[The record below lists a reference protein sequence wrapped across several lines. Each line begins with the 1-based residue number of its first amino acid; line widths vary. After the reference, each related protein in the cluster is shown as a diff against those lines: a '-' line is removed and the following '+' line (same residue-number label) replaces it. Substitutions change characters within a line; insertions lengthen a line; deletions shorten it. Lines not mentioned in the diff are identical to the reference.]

1 MYEKV
6 VDAQAPSYLQK
17 ASLESPLCFSLRLVL
32 QLRMLLFGF
41 ADNFFTRLRCAPYE
55 LDYFQCRMGNPAT
68 GDWKVGS
75 VLIASEPR

>member
-1 MYEKV
+1 MKKSCRRSSTLLLAEGVFK
-6 VDAQAPSYLQK
+6 
-17 ASLESPLCFSLRLVL
+17 SPLCFSLRLVL